1 MREKSLAHKAKRFA
15 RLFNS
20 STRAGAVRLGLS
32 ICIGSFSG
40 MSLAQQDTALSDTQA
55 APAAGA
61 EQAASAPVPPPRERS
76 DLRLPSTPFAPTN
89 FAYVL
94 QADRL
99 GASRAQAIAE
109 LSASDRDLI
118 ILDRAYQ
125 VGDGGAW
132 SPSDLDR
139 IRAAA
144 PGRRIVA
151 YFSIGEAESYRH
163 YWQPDWTIG
172 KPSFLLE
179 ENPNWKGNYVVK
191 YWDRKWQ
198 ALVLADLD
206 VILAQGFDG
215 VYLDIVD
222 GFSNFERR
230 ADGTYH
236 DNRINPRTK
245 RSYRRDMAV
254 FVARIAAHARRYNPQ
269 FLVIP
274 QNGAQLLAFDRYVE
288 IVSAIGIEDLLNRGD
303 TPQSAE
309 HFRYVNGYLRRLR
322 AVRKPV
328 LLVEYPERGDL
339 RAQAIRLAGSLGDPL
354 LLVDRPLMTLGRSYR
369 PDPFAAG
376 SPRRSSLPNLSRR
389 AYRPQ

>member
-1 MREKSLAHKAKRFA
+1 MQEDWFAQWVIRLARGCLARGVCRAAVFVYLCSLTSM
-15 RLFNS
+15 N
-20 STRAGAVRLGLS
+20 
-32 ICIGSFSG
+32 
-40 MSLAQQDTALSDTQA
+40 LAQQETPTN
-55 APAAGA
+55 A
-61 EQAASAPVPPPRERS
+61 EQDSAAAVQQASAAEVTPPPPPERS
-76 DLRLPSTPFAPTN
+76 DLRVPSPPFAPKN

-94 QADRL
+94 QAGHL

-109 LSASDRDLI
+109 LAASGRDLI
-118 ILDRAYQ
+118 ILDRAFQ

-132 SPSDLDR
+132 SPADLER

-179 ENPNWKGNYVVK
+179 ENPNWQGNYVVK
-191 YWDRKWQ
+191 YWDRNWQ

-215 VYLDIVD
+215 VYLDIID

-230 ADGTYH
+230 PDGSYH
-236 DNRINPRTK
+236 DNRVNPRTK
-245 RSYRRDMAV
+245 RSYRRDMAI
-254 FVARIAAHARRYNPQ
+254 FVARIAAHARRYNPD

-274 QNGAQLLAFDRYVE
+274 QNGAQLLAFDKYVKL
-288 IVSAIGIEDLLNRGD
+288 ISAIGIEDLLTQGD
-303 TPQSAE
+303 APQTDE
-309 HFRYVNGYLRRLR
+309 HFLYINDYLNKLR
-322 AVRKPV
+322 AAGKPV

-339 RAQAIRLAGSLGDPL
+339 RAKAIRRAGELGDPL
-354 LLVDRPLMTLGRSYR
+354 LLVDRPLTTLGRSYSAK
-369 PDPFAAG
+369 PFSANAQ
-376 SPRRSSLPNLSRR
+376 SRTSLPSLSRHSDK
-389 AYRPQ
+389 PQ